1 MADVVLIAQICMMF
15 AMKVTRDHISP
26 LTVRKVTRG
35 ELVIGNNTVR
45 EHVLLT
51 ADQEIRRWE
60 AADVTQLRESDFASV
75 IESSP
80 EIIVLGTGWQSAFAP
95 RELTFALARR
105 GIGFETM
112 DTPAACR
119 TFNILL
125 NDGRRVA
132 AVLMMST

>member
-1 MADVVLIAQICMMF
+1 
-15 AMKVTRDHISP
+15 MKVTRDQISP

-45 EHVLLT
+45 HHVLLT
-51 ADQEIRRWE
+51 ADQEIRPWT
-60 AADVTQLRESDFASV
+60 ADDFTQLLVGDFASV
-75 IESSP
+75 IESRP
-80 EIIVLGTGWQSAFAP
+80 EIIVLGTGWQAIFAP

-105 GIGFETM
+105 GIGFESM

-125 NDGRRVA
+125 NEGRRVA
-132 AVLMMST
+132 AVLMMEPRNSDEE

>member
-1 MADVVLIAQICMMF
+1 
-15 AMKVTRDHISP
+15 MKVTRDQISS

-35 ELVIGNNTVR
+35 ELVIGTNTVR
-45 EHVLLT
+45 QHVLLT
-51 ADQEIRRWE
+51 ADQKILQWT
-60 AADVTQLRESDFASV
+60 AGDVAQLRESDFASV
-75 IESSP
+75 IESRP
-80 EIIVLGTGWQSAFAP
+80 EIIVLGTGWHAAFAP

-132 AVLMMST
+132 AVLLVSA